1 MLQSK
6 PIRHKRGTKD
16 MSAEPFTSIQEKIED
31 IQEKADI
38 ISGLFT
44 DLSRYLSH
52 KPGQELTLTPCY
64 LQAVC

>member
-1 MLQSK
+1 
-6 PIRHKRGTKD
+6 

-31 IQEKADI
+31 IQEKADV

-52 KPGQELTLTPCY
+52 KPGQKLTLTPCY
-64 LQAVC
+64 LQAGWWLLPTT